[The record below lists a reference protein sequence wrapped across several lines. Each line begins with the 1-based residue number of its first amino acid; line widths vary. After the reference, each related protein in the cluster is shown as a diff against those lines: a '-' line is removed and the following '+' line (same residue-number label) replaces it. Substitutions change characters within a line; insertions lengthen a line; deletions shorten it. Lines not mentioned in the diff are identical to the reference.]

1 MSKIN
6 AIRLVNVNYNHNA
19 YHISDETLRLNGQST
34 LIFLDNGGGKSVIV
48 QLLTALF
55 VHKGHRNFNK
65 RTFAS
70 YFKTVK
76 PTFIM
81 VEWVLDNGAGYC
93 LTGMMVRKSQNVD
106 NNEGL
111 EIINFISEYRNACEQ
126 DINHLPVVERDAKE
140 LRLKSFAACRDIFE
154 GYKKEKLNS
163 FFYYDMNN
171 YAQSKQYF
179 SKLAEYGIDYREWE
193 SILKK
198 INSDESGL
206 SKLFSDCK
214 DEKGLIEKW
223 FLEAVENKKNRDK
236 NSMEGFREIMGKY
249 VAVYSDNF
257 TKIQQQQQLSLFQ
270 QKAAPIIEIAG
281 DYEKI
286 SLEVKA
292 SLAKIVAYYL
302 ELERLTAASEAAK
315 ESCRLQLQ
323 EVESQLVQLHYE
335 EYSADYY
342 NKEAEWES
350 LVLAQKQVVAEL
362 SRIEAQIEKLKR
374 DEHILDCAC
383 LQERLKKDEQDLK
396 TAEQQLEASRQKNK
410 ELVPKREYIGFLL
423 KQHIEQNIYDKQ
435 ANLQECQ
442 DNQEQYAAVLKQYR
456 NDFEQLLPKLNDLHS
471 RQGCL
476 EGQIRAY
483 FNLEEAYNKKWQT
496 PVNALQRNMYQEY
509 ETGALQ
515 GLSND
520 LTMELEESLK
530 QQQRLQRKLAAFKNE
545 AGKLDIDMR
554 SLAKTQNE
562 QEVALNAKMQDKA
575 SIDEQIGKR
584 RGLLQ
589 YLQLTDDVIWDKQRI
604 QNELKK
610 KLTELEDIKAGLNNK
625 LAEYQKQYKCL
636 QTGKTLELSEELLK
650 MLKDLGINV
659 VYGMEWL
666 QKNKNSEERN
676 RELVRQHPFL
686 PYALIMTSKDIE
698 ELQNAEKNIYT
709 SFPVPIIL
717 RESLTDAN
725 THIAADGLLRC
736 GDVDFYM
743 LFNENLLNVAKFE
756 SMLAK
761 LQTQKQDIRNSLE
774 LRQQEYASYCSK
786 QGELDKQDFSQ
797 ESYKSLADDLAAIR
811 EKLQEL
817 EQEYASIKNAREEL
831 VLEQEQ
837 TINELDEMRET
848 ISKKQQ
854 QQEDLQQL
862 IVKYNQY
869 LQDKN
874 ERETCLRSI
883 SEGEKRQ
890 KMLQGECNSLQ
901 DEIQFEK
908 QHVYEIE
915 LDIKALK
922 KKLARYE
929 AYRKAPK
936 LQSFADVNELDT
948 LALEAQFDA
957 ITQKLSG
964 ELRYY
969 ENNRESVA
977 ERVERTRNELQ
988 GKAERFGLEDGAWLN
1003 VQYSEAKAR
1012 EVSAQQEEVEREHKE
1027 IAKRRSEVAINIGVI
1042 REKLNQIKKQMEKD
1056 CSQQEPLPKGE
1067 LILKDFAAVRVDI
1080 IQKQQRLQA
1089 QEKTLDKRLKSLNE
1103 NLVSLDEYAKLKEQ
1117 AVCDGE
1123 EKLENLSNEELRT
1136 YTANLKA
1143 KYGDA
1148 KVLQAN
1154 TKDKL
1159 QQVLFALSNEKDFQN
1174 DFFRKRIEVLIR
1186 HTENAH
1192 VFLQQI
1198 TTVLHAFS
1206 TLLEKHEAD
1215 LSIIKQNKE
1224 QIIGQLE
1231 EYVQGVHDEL
1241 GQIDRNSKIRIRD
1254 HDVKMLRLILPV
1266 WDDNA
1271 NTYHTRVCDFVES
1284 ITQKCMERLRKNENI
1299 SELLGTSLTVK
1310 QLYNAVIGVNNV
1322 HVQLFKVEAQREWQV
1337 TWSEVE
1343 VNSGGEGFL
1352 SAFVILSCLLY
1363 YMRRDKTDIFAD
1375 RNEGKVLL
1383 MDNPFAK
1390 TYSGHL
1396 LMPMKE
1402 IAKKNNTQLISLT
1415 GIKTEAIYNSY
1426 DNIYALSLI
1435 PAGLSNSSYLKSK
1448 RLDKKDGNYGEFLSL
1463 ARVEVTDEGQMDS
1476 LF

>member
-1 MSKIN
+1 M
-6 AIRLVNVNYNHNA
+6 
-19 YHISDETLRLNGQST
+19 
-34 LIFLDNGGGKSVIV
+34 
-48 QLLTALF
+48 
-55 VHKGHRNFNK
+55 
-65 RTFAS
+65 
-70 YFKTVK
+70 
-76 PTFIM
+76 
-81 VEWVLDNGAGYC
+81 
-93 LTGMMVRKSQNVD
+93 
-106 NNEGL
+106 
-111 EIINFISEYRNACEQ
+111 
-126 DINHLPVVERDAKE
+126 
-140 LRLKSFAACRDIFE
+140 
-154 GYKKEKLNS
+154 
-163 FFYYDMNN
+163 
-171 YAQSKQYF
+171 
-179 SKLAEYGIDYREWE
+179 
-193 SILKK
+193 
-198 INSDESGL
+198 
-206 SKLFSDCK
+206 
-214 DEKGLIEKW
+214 
-223 FLEAVENKKNRDK
+223 
-236 NSMEGFREIMGKY
+236 
-249 VAVYSDNF
+249 
-257 TKIQQQQQLSLFQ
+257 
-270 QKAAPIIEIAG
+270 
-281 DYEKI
+281 
-286 SLEVKA
+286 
-292 SLAKIVAYYL
+292 AKIVAYYL

-315 ESCRLQLQ
+315 ESCRLQLH
-323 EVESQLVQLHYE
+323 EVASQLVQLHYE

-342 NKEAEWES
+342 HKEVEWES
-350 LVLAQKQVVAEL
+350 LVLAQKQLVAEL
-362 SRIEAQIEKLKR
+362 SRIEAQIEILKR
-374 DEHILDCAC
+374 EEHILDCAC

-410 ELVPKREYIGFLL
+410 ELAPKREYIGFLL
-423 KQHIEQNIYDKQ
+423 KQHIEQNIHDKQ
-435 ANLQECQ
+435 ANLQESQ
-442 DNQEQYAAVLKQYR
+442 DNQEQYAVVLKQYR
-456 NDFEQLLPKLNDLHS
+456 NDFEQLLPQLNELHS

-483 FNLEEAYNKKWQT
+483 FNLEDAYNKKWQT

-509 ETGALQ
+509 ETGALE
-515 GLSND
+515 GLSNE
-520 LTMELEESLK
+520 LTMGLEESLK
-530 QQQRLQRKLAAFKNE
+530 QQQVLQRKLVAIKNE
-545 AGKLDIDMR
+545 FSRLDIDMR
-554 SLAKTQNE
+554 SLTKTQNE
-562 QEVALNAKMQDKA
+562 QEAALNVKIRDKA
-575 SIDEQIGKR
+575 SIDEQIEKR
-584 RGLLQ
+584 RGLPQ
-589 YLQLTDDVIWDKQRI
+589 YLQLTDEVIWDKQRI

-610 KLTELEDIKAGLNNK
+610 KLTGLEDIKAGLNNK

-666 QKNKNSEERN
+666 QKNRNSEERN
-676 RELVRQHPFL
+676 RELVRQ

-698 ELQNAEKNIYT
+698 ELQRAEKNIYT

-725 THIAADGLLRC
+725 THIVADGLLRC

-761 LQTQKQDIRNSLE
+761 LQTQIQDIRDSLE
-774 LRQQEYASYCSK
+774 LRQQEYAFYCSK
-786 QGELDKQDFSQ
+786 QGELDKQEFTQ
-797 ESYKSLADDLAAIR
+797 VSYKSLVDDLAATH
-811 EKLQEL
+811 ENLQEL
-817 EQEYASIKNAREEL
+817 EQEYASVKNAREEL

-837 TINELDEMRET
+837 TINELDGMRET

-854 QQEDLQQL
+854 QKEDMQQL

-874 ERETCLRSI
+874 ERETCLRGI

-901 DEIQFEK
+901 DKIQFEK
-908 QHVYEIE
+908 QRVYEIE
-915 LDIKALK
+915 LDIKDLK
-922 KKLARYE
+922 KHLARYE
-929 AYRKAPK
+929 AYRKVPK

-988 GKAERFGLEDGAWLN
+988 GKAERFGLKDGAWLN
-1003 VQYSEAKAR
+1003 VQYSEAKVR

-1027 IAKRRSEVAINIGVI
+1027 IAKQRSKVEINIGVI
-1042 REKLNQIKKQMEKD
+1042 REKLNQIKKQMQKD

-1080 IQKQQRLQA
+1080 MQKQQMLQA
-1089 QEKTLDKRLKSLNE
+1089 QEKTLDRRLKSLNE
-1103 NLVSLDEYAKLKEQ
+1103 NMVSLDEYAKLKEQ
-1117 AVCDGE
+1117 AVWDAA

-1136 YTANLKA
+1136 YTAKLKA

-1186 HTENAH
+1186 NTEDAH

-1198 TTVLHAFS
+1198 STVLHAFS

-1241 GQIDRNSKIRIRD
+1241 GQIDRNSRIRIRD

-1299 SELLGTSLTVK
+1299 SELIGTSLTVK
-1310 QLYNAVIGVNNV
+1310 ELYNAVIGVNNV

-1426 DNIYALSLI
+1426 DNIYVLSLI
-1435 PAGLSNSSYLKSK
+1435 PAGLSNSSYLMSK
-1448 RLDKKDGNYGEFLSL
+1448 RLDKKDGNDGEFLSL
-1463 ARVEVTDEGQMDS
+1463 ARVEVTDEGQMYS